1 MSCDVGHK
9 RGSDPALLWLWRRP
23 MAMAPIPPLAW
34 EPPYAAVMSLEKAK
48 RQPPQKKKKKKKPQ
62 KLYYLKLNTW
72 LLKLYGGIKNKE

>member
-48 RQPPQKKKKKKKPQ
+48 RQPPQKKKTKKTP
-62 KLYYLKLNTW
+62 NPV
-72 LLKLYGGIKNKE
+72 LLKVTHMAAKTIWVNKK

>member
-9 RGSDPALLWLWRRP
+9 RGSDPKLLWLWRRP

-48 RQPPQKKKKKKKPQ
+48 RQPPPKKKP
-62 KLYYLKLNTW
+62 KKTPNPV
-72 LLKLYGGIKNKE
+72 LLKVTHMAAKTIWVNKK